1 MKHTNDIAL
10 SRATR
15 SNSLNQLGAAAKH
28 ILPCVFLMDEH
39 MKASLPTSINH
50 KLTATLRQVAMA
62 AAIVS
67 VALPAMAQSP
77 ISPNAPLA
85 PSANPLIPSQP
96 KLDTKLSPLSRPS
109 GVIQLDRIIAIV
121 NNEVIT
127 QGDLSNQMA
136 MVAKNLQKQGTALP
150 PQDALQK
157 QLLERMINDLI
168 QLQEAKETGVRIDDA
183 TLDKTLQRIA
193 DENNVS
199 MTEFRRLLEQDG
211 IAWSKFREDIRG
223 QVIMSRLRERE
234 VEGTVGVTEAEVD
247 TQLALEAREAT
258 TDQEYRLAHILV
270 LVPEQATTQ
279 QVEARRKRAMQ
290 ALLELRRGAE
300 FAQISAQYSD
310 APDALQGGSL
320 GWRAA
325 NRLPAIFVEAINTL
339 KSGETSD
346 ILRSPNGFHI
356 VKLLDKRGK
365 NATPSI
371 QQTRGRHILIRNKD
385 GLTDDEARS
394 RLQRLRERIIGGSD
408 FAELA
413 KVHSDDP
420 SSSKGGDLGWMSP
433 GDTVPEFERAMNQLR
448 DNEISQPF
456 QSPFGWHIVQ
466 VQERRSEGLSE
477 ERKRAVAR
485 NAIRARKADEAY
497 NDWLRQTR
505 DRAFVEYRL
514 EEK

>member
-1 MKHTNDIAL
+1 MDVSMKSSPL
-10 SRATR
+10 SRNVNRISAP
-15 SNSLNQLGAAAKH
+15 QLLLLA
-28 ILPCVFLMDEH
+28 
-39 MKASLPTSINH
+39 ASLLA
-50 KLTATLRQVAMA
+50 LTGH
-62 AAIVS
+62 
-67 VALPAMAQSP
+67 AQSP
-77 ISPNAPLA
+77 ILPTAPGTSPV
-85 PSANPLIPSQP
+85 IGGQP
-96 KLDTKLSPLSRPS
+96 RLDTKLTAPSRQS
-109 GVIQLDRIIAIV
+109 GVIPLDRIVAVV

-127 QGDLSNQMA
+127 QGELTDQIA
-136 MVAKNLQKQGTALP
+136 MVTKNLQKQGTALP
-150 PQDALQK
+150 PAEALQK

-168 QLQEAKETGVRIDDA
+168 QVQEAKETGIRIDDG

-193 DENNVS
+193 DENSVS

-211 IAWSKFREDIRG
+211 IVYQKFREDIRN
-223 QVIMSRLRERE
+223 QVVMSRLRERE
-234 VEGTVGVTEAEVD
+234 VEGSVGVTEAEVD
-247 TQLALEAREAT
+247 TQLALEARDAT
-258 TDQEYRLAHILV
+258 TNQEYRLAHILV

-279 QVEARRKRAMQ
+279 QIDARRKRAMQ
-290 ALLELRRGAE
+290 ALSELRRGAE
-300 FAQISAQYSD
+300 FAQISAQFSD

-320 GWRAA
+320 GWREA
-325 NRLPAIFVEAINTL
+325 NRLPSIFVEAINTL

-365 NATPSI
+365 NAVPSV

-385 GLTDDEARS
+385 GMTDDEARS
-394 RLQRLRERIIGGSD
+394 RLQRLRERIVGGAD

-420 SSSKGGDLGWMSP
+420 SSGKGGDLGWMSP
-433 GDTVPEFERAMNQLR
+433 GDTVPEFERVMNQLR
-448 DNEISQPF
+448 DNELSQPF

-485 NAIRARKADEAY
+485 NAIRARKAEEAY
-497 NDWLRQTR
+497 TDWLRQTR
-505 DRAFVEYRL
+505 DRAFVEYRA

>member
-1 MKHTNDIAL
+1 MKFLPL
-10 SRATR
+10 SNLLIKFAARVLLPLAA
-15 SNSLNQLGAAAKH
+15 SMSL
-28 ILPCVFLMDEH
+28 
-39 MKASLPTSINH
+39 TSVH
-50 KLTATLRQVAMA
+50 
-62 AAIVS
+62 
-67 VALPAMAQSP
+67 AQSP
-77 ISPNAPLA
+77 ILPTTPNSPIIGAQPRLA
-85 PSANPLIPSQP
+85 
-96 KLDTKLSPLSRPS
+96 TKISTPPRPS
-109 GVIQLDRIIAIV
+109 GIVPVDRIVAIV

-127 QGDLSNQMA
+127 QGELANQLS
-136 MVAKNLQKQGTALP
+136 MVTKNLQKQGTTLP
-150 PQDALQK
+150 PVEALQK

-168 QLQEAKETGVRIDDA
+168 QIQEAKETGIRIDDG

-211 IAWSKFREDIRG
+211 VVWKKFREDIRG
-223 QVIMSRLRERE
+223 QASMSRLRERE

-247 TQLALEAREAT
+247 TQLALEARDAT
-258 TDQEYRLAHILV
+258 TNQEFRLAHILV
-270 LVPEQATTQ
+270 LVPEQATSQ

-290 ALLELRRGAE
+290 ALSDLRRGAE
-300 FAQISAQYSD
+300 FAQISAQFSD

-320 GWRAA
+320 GWREA
-325 NRLPAIFVEAINTL
+325 NRLPSIFVEAIGKL
-339 KSGETSD
+339 KAGEVSD

-356 VKLLDKRGK
+356 VKLLDMRGQ

-371 QQTRGRHILIRNKD
+371 QQTRARHILIRNKD
-385 GLTDDEARS
+385 GLTDEEARS
-394 RLQRLRERIIGGSD
+394 RLQRLRERIVAGAD
-408 FAELA
+408 FAELT

-433 GDTVPEFERAMNQLR
+433 GDTVPEFERAMNLLR
-448 DNEISQPF
+448 DNELSPPF

-466 VQERRSEGLSE
+466 VQERRSEGVSE

-497 NDWLRQTR
+497 TDWLRQAR

-514 EEK
+514 DDK

>member
-1 MKHTNDIAL
+1 MKSSPL
-10 SRATR
+10 SRNVSRISAPH
-15 SNSLNQLGAAAKH
+15 LLLLA
-28 ILPCVFLMDEH
+28 
-39 MKASLPTSINH
+39 ASLLA
-50 KLTATLRQVAMA
+50 LTVH
-62 AAIVS
+62 
-67 VALPAMAQSP
+67 AQSP
-77 ISPNAPLA
+77 ILPTAPGTGPA
-85 PSANPLIPSQP
+85 SGGQSR
-96 KLDTKLSPLSRPS
+96 LDTRLTAPSRPS
-109 GVIQLDRIIAIV
+109 GVIPLDRIVAVV

-127 QGDLSNQMA
+127 QGELTDQIA
-136 MVAKNLQKQGTALP
+136 MVTKNLQKQGTALP
-150 PQDALQK
+150 PADALQK

-168 QLQEAKETGVRIDDA
+168 QVQEAKETGIRIDDG

-193 DENNVS
+193 DENSVS

-211 IAWSKFREDIRG
+211 IVYQKFREDIRN
-223 QVIMSRLRERE
+223 QVVMSRLRERE
-234 VEGTVGVTEAEVD
+234 VEGSVGVTEAEVD
-247 TQLALEAREAT
+247 TQLALEARDAT
-258 TDQEYRLAHILV
+258 TNQEYRLAHILV

-279 QVEARRKRAMQ
+279 QVDTRRKRAMQ
-290 ALLELRRGAE
+290 ALSELRRGAE
-300 FAQISAQYSD
+300 FAQISAQFSD

-320 GWRAA
+320 GWREA
-325 NRLPAIFVEAINTL
+325 NRLPSIFVEAINTL
-339 KSGETSD
+339 KPGETSD

-365 NATPSI
+365 NAVPSV

-385 GLTDDEARS
+385 GMTDDEARS
-394 RLQRLRERIIGGSD
+394 RLQRLRERIVAGAE

-433 GDTVPEFERAMNQLR
+433 GDTVPEFERVMNQLR
-448 DNEISQPF
+448 ENELSQPF

-485 NAIRARKADEAY
+485 NAIRGRKAEEAY
-497 NDWLRQTR
+497 TDWLRQTR
-505 DRAFVEYRL
+505 DRAFVEYRV